1 MAAAP
6 MTGTLTPDKILH
18 EFSELWTSTAKA
30 ESGDGNGVLRA
41 CSMTLI
47 AFVDDEEDAGPLG
60 ETIALLMRSH
70 PARAIVIRLREDP
83 DHLKSRVFAQCWMP
97 FGHNQQVCC
106 EQVELTVSL
115 NRLEDGLSIVSPLE
129 AADLPR
135 VVWIRAARLS
145 RAPDLS
151 GVLKL
156 GDKLIV
162 DSARPGAP
170 AFADLRALVSAGLI
184 VGDLAWTRITHLR
197 QLLAQLLEGR
207 SADAI
212 RKVVVEHCGAEP
224 GPEAKYMQ
232 AWLRTGLAGATVDLQ
247 CTDPSGV
254 GDIKGIR
261 IDSDSND
268 GLDMRVD
275 TDCARYR
282 AGGLR
287 ERANLTSPSDHL
299 LLSEE
304 LSIIKHDPVFE
315 NTLRR
320 MTIWTPVF

>member
-1 MAAAP
+1 MAA
-6 MTGTLTPDKILH
+6 TITPDKILH

-30 ESGDGNGVLRA
+30 ESGDSNGVLRA

-47 AFVDDEEDAGPLG
+47 AFVDDEDDAAPLA
-60 ETIALLMRSH
+60 ETIALLMRAH
-70 PARAIVIRLREDP
+70 PSRAIVVRLREDP
-83 DHLKSRVFAQCWMP
+83 DHLESRVFAQCWMP

-115 NRLEDGLSIVSPLE
+115 NRLEDALSIVSPLE
-129 AADLPR
+129 APDLPR
-135 VVWIRAARLS
+135 VVWIRSTRLS

-162 DSARPGAP
+162 DSARAGSP
-170 AFADLRALVSAGLI
+170 AFADLRALVTAGLI

-197 QLLAQLLEGR
+197 QLLAQLLEGGDL
-207 SADAI
+207 AAI
-212 RKVVVEHCGAEP
+212 KKVVIEHCGTEP

-232 AWLRTGLAGATVDLQ
+232 AWLRTGLPAAAVDFQ
-247 CTDPSGV
+247 QTDPSGV

-261 IDSDSND
+261 IDSEKSDAMD
-268 GLDMRVD
+268 IRVD
-275 TDCARYR
+275 SDCARYQT
-282 AGGLR
+282 GYLH
-287 ERANLTSPSDHL
+287 ERASFSSPTDHL

-315 NTLRR
+315 QTLRR
-320 MTIWTPVF
+320 MTIWTPAF